1 MKLDELLQ
9 KCRVQAQVK
18 GYSQA
23 YLSQELGVSRSALG
37 HWMTGKR
44 LPSLENLFALVN
56 VLELELTLQPPP
68 NKGISQQKPHKS
80 LTSEQKRF
88 HIRKKNKPQH
98 IREQW
103 GSELALGFPQ
113 QTQNLRLLIYSA

>member
-18 GYSQA
+18 GFSQA
-23 YLSQELGVSRSALG
+23 YLSQKLGVSRSALG

-68 NKGISQQKPHKS
+68 TKESHNKSPTNPSRVNKKASIFA
-80 LTSEQKRF
+80 KR
-88 HIRKKNKPQH
+88 
-98 IREQW
+98 
-103 GSELALGFPQ
+103 
-113 QTQNLRLLIYSA
+113 TNLNIFANNGGVS